1 MNIFGSLEKTYSE
14 IDQRFAQMEFEAASR
29 GWIRKEALYASYRAQ
44 NDQAYFLYFFTR
56 IEDHINTEAKRVID
70 RGLNLQTWKRRS
82 PWQELKSINDNGRLA
97 FMVKVAL
104 LVKHGGSDFNQ
115 IKEYYKARNEIAH
128 GGSATISMPNVIS
141 DMKLLYKRVLDR

>member
-1 MNIFGSLEKTYSE
+1 MDVFGSLEKTYSE

-29 GWIRKEALYASYRAQ
+29 GWIRKEALYASYRTQ

-56 IEDHINTEAKRVID
+56 LEDHITTEAKRVID

-82 PWQELKSINDNGRLA
+82 PWRELKNINDRGRLA
-97 FMVKVAL
+97 FMAKVGL
-104 LVKHGGSDFNQ
+104 LAEPGGSDFNL
-115 IKEYYKARNEIAH
+115 INAYYTDRNVIAH

-141 DMKLLYKRVLDR
+141 DMKLLYKRVRDR